1 MNIPGFTAESALY
14 QSRRN
19 YGSYYLRSGSSKSA
33 VVSSVVTD
41 LDFWQTTC
49 DPSDPRSDC
58 YTSPHNDDFWDN
70 FPGGGPADDPGGSD
84 RMPVDCWFECRGVH
98 RYFCC
103 MGEGWLK
110 CWYKNTCPC
119 ECSWGKCI
127 GREPC
132 LEPLPQSGTRYP
144 GSGPKGV

>member
-1 MNIPGFTAESALY
+1 MNIPGFTAESTLY
-14 QSRRN
+14 QSSRN
-19 YGSYYLRSGSSKSA
+19 YGSYYLRSGSPKSA
-33 VVSSVVTD
+33 VVSSVLTD
-41 LDFWQTTC
+41 PDFWQTT
-49 DPSDPRSDC
+49 SD
-58 YTSPHNDDFWDN
+58 NADFWYN
-70 FPGGGPADDPGGSD
+70 FPFDDPVGSG

-103 MGEGWLK
+103 MGQDWFE
-110 CWYKNTCPC
+110 CWYRNTCPC
-119 ECSWGKCI
+119 ECSWGKCV